1 MKFSSFGEKCMLMT
15 KGEEVTSKLRMQ
27 VWVRNLQLLN
37 YAMPL
42 VSIASE
48 THILAQS
55 WSASTTQHKFYY
67 FLFQH
72 AVQCACKDTLE

>member
-1 MKFSSFGEKCMLMT
+1 MKFSSFEEQCMLIT

-27 VWVRNLQLLN
+27 VWVHKLQLLN

-42 VSIASE
+42 VSIVSE
-48 THILAQS
+48 TRILAQS
-55 WSASTTQHKFYY
+55 WFASTNQHKFYK